1 MTTQDVDEAMEVV
14 GNSIKRWT
22 VGFVQELGDI
32 SLFAWKSL
40 SQWFERPYRINELVK
55 HMEFVGNKSVGII
68 CLTGLFTGLVF
79 SFQAWLGLSIVNAD
93 NLVGPTAALGI
104 ARELG
109 PVLTGLIIAA
119 RAGGAMAAQLGSMKV
134 SEQIDA
140 LMVMGVDPQ
149 QYLVSPRIVAAVIST
164 PMMCAV
170 FDFVAL
176 IGTYVL
182 SIHVLGLDVGVFV
195 EKIRDFVEPKDIGE
209 GLLKSAI
216 FGFIFSVI
224 CTYRGFNADGGARGV
239 GDATNR
245 GVVASMVMI
254 IVADYFIT
262 RLYRIFVKTVLI

>member
-1 MTTQDVDEAMEVV
+1 
-14 GNSIKRWT
+14 
-22 VGFVQELGDI
+22 
-32 SLFAWKSL
+32 
-40 SQWFERPYRINELVK
+40 
-55 HMEFVGNKSVGII
+55 MEFVGNKSVGII

-119 RAGGAMAAQLGSMKV
+119 RAGGAMAAQLGTMKV
-134 SEQIDA
+134 TEQIDA

-149 QYLVSPRIVAAVIST
+149 QYLVSPRIAAAVKST
-164 PMMCAV
+164 PLMCAV
-170 FDFVAL
+170 FDFVAF
-176 IGTYVL
+176 IGTYIL
-182 SIHVLGLDVGVFV
+182 SIHVLGLDVGIFW
-195 EKIRDFVEPKDIGE
+195 EKIRDFVDPRDIGE

-216 FGFIFSVI
+216 FGLVFSVI
-224 CTYRGFNADGGARGV
+224 CTYRGFHADGGAKGV

-262 RLYRIFVKTVLI
+262 RLYRIFVKTVLL